1 VEDAELVEARA
12 ATAKAERRRLAPEEE
27 AEAGLMD
34 SQLSLGELDGLEV
47 STSEARLRIDCVS
60 VQNPGLDPRAFID
73 MCTRFDWHAST

>member
-1 VEDAELVEARA
+1 MSLATNIFTMERKQSIDMVPA
-12 ATAKAERRRLAPEEE
+12 AEEE